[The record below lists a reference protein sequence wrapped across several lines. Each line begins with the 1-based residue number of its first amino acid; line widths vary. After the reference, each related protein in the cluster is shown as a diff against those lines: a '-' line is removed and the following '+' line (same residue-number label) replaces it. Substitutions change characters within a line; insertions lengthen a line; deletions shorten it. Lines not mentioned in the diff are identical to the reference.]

1 MLNPCFP
8 NMNTH
13 PSGFPRR
20 VLWHVLLGTAL
31 YWLGNIIA
39 VFPWLISRTLGII
52 AMFLS
57 VILWGYISIYAY
69 RHAPRKEWNRDMFSM
84 AIAFLITAV
93 VQDYFLYV
101 VYRGIPDELY
111 VASTFVAYG
120 FVFLLPFI
128 VKFIFLR
135 KYVQKGVPSVSL
147 AKLLVT
153 VSVAI
158 IACLITL
165 WSVKFW

>member
-1 MLNPCFP
+1 L
-8 NMNTH
+8 
-13 PSGFPRR
+13 
-20 VLWHVLLGTAL
+20 
-31 YWLGNIIA
+31 
-39 VFPWLISRTLGII
+39 
-52 AMFLS
+52 
-57 VILWGYISIYAY
+57 
-69 RHAPRKEWNRDMFSM
+69 HAPRKEWNRDMLSM
-84 AIAFLITAV
+84 AFAFLLTAV
-93 VQDYFLYV
+93 VEDYFLYA

-135 KYVQKGVPSVSL
+135 KYVQKGVPRVSL

>member
-1 MLNPCFP
+1 MLNRGFR

-20 VLWHVLLGTAL
+20 VLWHVLLGMAL
-31 YWLGNIIA
+31 YWLGNVIA
-39 VFPWLISRTLGII
+39 VFPWLISRILGIL

-57 VILWGYISIYAY
+57 VVLWGYVSYYAY
-69 RHAPRKEWNRDMFSM
+69 LHAPRKEWNRDMLSM
-84 AIAFLITAV
+84 AFAFLLTAV
-93 VQDYFLYV
+93 VEDYFLYV

-111 VASTFVAYG
+111 VASTFAAYAS
-120 FVFLLPFI
+120 VFLLPVI
-128 VKFIFLR
+128 VRFVFLR
-135 KYVQKGVPSVSL
+135 KYVQKEIPRISSI
-147 AKLLVT
+147 KLLVT
-153 VSVAI
+153 FAVAV